1 MFISFEKFS
10 RLGDVLHREI
20 NQIIFAHVRSPLA
33 SVYERHKENFRLD
46 SSEKLFF
53 KYLLQTGSGLHADL
67 CV

>member
-53 KYLLQTGSGLHADL
+53 
-67 CV
+67 